1 MPTTTN
7 IHMLMKGESEL
18 VSVTSTLDDIE
29 REQAKT
35 PGLRAYLNVDPLVV
49 AQFLDGRMPWQVIK
63 SDDAWQQIAPAIK
76 TFHDHISV
84 YEEADTLSTY
94 HSIPMDMPP
103 VIARERGAIMEKH
116 PQIADLPA
124 AIEISEIIMAAN
136 NRRPKNADLFR
147 PESREKTWAD
157 LYSIDQKHLR
167 DLTKTM
173 EHQLIGTSQ
182 ITGLTMDL
190 ARQQVRELQFV
201 RDAQNDDDVRDAPSL

>member
-1 MPTTTN
+1 
-7 IHMLMKGESEL
+7 
-18 VSVTSTLDDIE
+18 
-29 REQAKT
+29 
-35 PGLRAYLNVDPLVV
+35 
-49 AQFLDGRMPWQVIK
+49 
-63 SDDAWQQIAPAIK
+63 
-76 TFHDHISV
+76 
-84 YEEADTLSTY
+84 
-94 HSIPMDMPP
+94 
-103 VIARERGAIMEKH
+103 
-116 PQIADLPA
+116 
-124 AIEISEIIMAAN
+124 MAAN